1 MMRSR
6 KWMWVTLF
14 LTLILGMSLGI
25 LLDRNLTGQR
35 HQDDRKTSF
44 KDMLESELGL
54 SPEQKEELEKVLT
67 ANRARADDFWTQT
80 RSSYAELRQEFRQL
94 IRALL
99 TPEQQ
104 ERFDDM
110 MAEID
115 ARRAAR
121 RKRDK

>member
-6 KWMWVTLF
+6 KWMWVALF
-14 LTLILGMSLGI
+14 LTLILGMSLGV

-35 HQDDRKTSF
+35 SQGDRRTSF
-44 KDMLESELGL
+44 KERLESELQL

-67 ANRARADDFWTQT
+67 ANRARADDFWKQT

-104 ERFDDM
+104 ERFDAM

-121 RKRDK
+121 RKRED